1 MKKENLLHISLD
13 GPSMNLNLL
22 NCSVNPEKNTLLRL
36 TDIGTYNLH
45 MVRVEK
51 TEWKGKKLNHHF
63 VLFSNNSAKR
73 AGHVFV

>member
-1 MKKENLLHISLD
+1 M
-13 GPSMNLNLL
+13 
-22 NCSVNPEKNTLLRL
+22 NPEKNTLLRL
-36 TDIGTYNLH
+36 TDTGTYNLH

-63 VLFSNNSAKR
+63 FLFSNNSAKS